1 MKIESLRDYE
11 QALHIVP
18 KRELP
23 PDLQTRKDALDKELE
38 VLSKHL
44 SFLES
49 DLERMVVMH
58 PGDLG
63 AIAGKREQM
72 TPVKTKIAET
82 EKKIQ
87 VLYVHPYAEAVWEEG
102 EAILHH
108 LKGQVQEAWA
118 EALENK
124 ERFIKAL
131 ARIGLLVKESERMAA
146 EVSEVRFN
154 LLPAR
159 NPMERIKTANHIS
172 LPVSLEEVNKLV
184 SDPEKYYPGRFK

>member
-1 MKIESLRDYE
+1 MEIKSLRDYE

-18 KRELP
+18 KRELS
-23 PDLQTRKDALDKELE
+23 PDLQTRKNALDKELE
-38 VLSKHL
+38 VLRKHL

-49 DLERMVVMH
+49 DLERMVVMGAN
-58 PGDLG
+58 PGD
-63 AIAGKREQM
+63 IANKGEQM
-72 TPVKTKIAET
+72 VPIKTKIL
-82 EKKIQ
+82 EKEKAINT
-87 VLYVHPYAEAVWEEG
+87 LYIAPFAEAVWEEG